1 MSETYSLVYSF
12 EATRTC
18 IFRHSSNTCIFR
30 HSSNT
35 CIFRHSSNNLVHL
48 RLCQHSQD
56 AA

>member
-30 HSSNT
+30 HSSN
-35 CIFRHSSNNLVHL
+35 NLVHL